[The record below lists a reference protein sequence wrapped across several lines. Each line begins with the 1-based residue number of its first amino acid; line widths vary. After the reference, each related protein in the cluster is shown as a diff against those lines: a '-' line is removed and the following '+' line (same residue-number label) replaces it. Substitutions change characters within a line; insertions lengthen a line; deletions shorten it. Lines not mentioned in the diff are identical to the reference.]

1 MWGVGP
7 SCGFFEVINKQ
18 HGGKMSNIQE
28 VTNQADNAMLVEI
41 VMDAFHRIIVHYGS
55 WFAEVAHQVG
65 MEKAMAVEDD
75 VWRLSMANQLDRLG
89 KTLNFP
95 TEEGIPTVLK
105 SLPRE
110 TLIALIEKL
119 SINWL
124 ANDGIW
130 FQAVENKF
138 GMGDAKRCNDT
149 CWTRYSPFEAERIK
163 KLLDLPDNGG
173 IPALK
178 KALSMRMYSFINE
191 QSIEEVNE
199 QCIIFYMNN
208 CRVQAAR
215 KRKGLADY
223 PCKSGGMVEYVTFAQ
238 TIDPRITTECIGC
251 PPDSHPDT
259 WFCAW
264 KFTLKA

>member
-1 MWGVGP
+1 MDKEPEGI
-7 SCGFFEVINKQ
+7 E
-18 HGGKMSNIQE
+18 
-28 VTNQADNAMLVEI
+28 QADNAMLVEV
-41 VMDAFHRIIVHYGS
+41 VMDAFRRTIVHYGA

-65 MEKAMAVEDD
+65 MEKAMAVEDQ
-75 VWRLSMANQLDRLG
+75 VWQASMANQVDRLG
-89 KTLNFP
+89 KTLDFA
-95 TEEGIPTVLK
+95 TENGVPTVLK
-105 SLPRE
+105 TLPRE
-110 TLIALIEKL
+110 TLLDLIEKM

-130 FQAVENKF
+130 FQAVEKQF

-163 KLLDLPDNGG
+163 KLLNLPDNGG

-178 KALSMRMYSFINE
+178 QALSLRMYAFINQ
-191 QSIEEVNE
+191 QSMEEVGDN
-199 QCIIFYMNN
+199 CLIFYMNN

-223 PCKSGGMVEYVTFAQ
+223 PCKSAGMVEYPSFAR
-238 TIDPRITTECIGC
+238 TIDPRIKTECIGC
-251 PPDSHPDT
+251 PPDAHPDQ

-264 KFTLKA
+264 KFTID

>member
-1 MWGVGP
+1 M
-7 SCGFFEVINKQ
+7 
-18 HGGKMSNIQE
+18 GKEAEGID
-28 VTNQADNAMLVEI
+28 QADNAMLVAL
-41 VMDAFHRIIVHYGS
+41 VMDAFRRTIVHYGA

-65 MEKAMAVEDD
+65 MEKAMAVEDQ
-75 VWRLSMANQLDRLG
+75 VWQVSMANQVDRLG
-89 KTLNFP
+89 KTLDFA
-95 TEEGIPTVLK
+95 TENGVPSALK
-105 SLPRE
+105 ALPRE
-110 TLIALIEKL
+110 VLLDLIEKM

-130 FQAVENKF
+130 FQAVEKQF

-163 KLLDLPDNGG
+163 KLLNLPDNGG

-178 KALSMRMYSFINE
+178 QALSLRMYAFINQ
-191 QSIEEVNE
+191 QSVEEVGDN
-199 QCIIFYMNN
+199 CLIFYMNN

-223 PCKSGGMVEYVTFAQ
+223 PCKSAGMVEYPSFAR
-238 TIDPRITTECIGC
+238 TIDPRIKTECIGC
-251 PPDSHPDT
+251 PPDAHPDQ

-264 KFTLKA
+264 KFTID